1 MSLKRRGK
9 WWSLTWQGL
18 DILKNK
24 MIGPGIKSSFEVNDG
39 EAKDQV
45 NMTKNTM
52 TNGAREG

>member
-39 EAKDQV
+39 EVKDQV